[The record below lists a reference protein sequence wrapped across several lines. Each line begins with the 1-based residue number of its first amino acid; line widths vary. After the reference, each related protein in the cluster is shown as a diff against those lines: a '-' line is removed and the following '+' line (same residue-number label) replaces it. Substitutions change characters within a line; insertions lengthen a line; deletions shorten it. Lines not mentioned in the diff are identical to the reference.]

1 MQRFKINTSL
11 SYLVGVSGGPDSM
24 FMLNELIKMNV
35 KDLVVCHVNYKFR
48 NDSDND
54 QKIVEKF
61 CEKNNLK
68 LEKLVIEQDYS
79 LLKEN
84 FESWARKIRYDF
96 FVEVSKKHNIKN
108 VLIAHNRNDLVETF
122 LLQQERKSYVK
133 HYGLNKTSMY
143 KDLIIVRPMLNILKS
158 EILVA
163 LKEEK
168 VAYAVDSTNEDIK
181 YKRNKIRAEL
191 SENSFNKIEK
201 EINLLNSELEKIS
214 LQVDWYVNNNM
225 SADELKIN
233 KNLQEKNLE
242 FIQRTIYKW
251 LEILKKDFIIQNRR
265 NKTIFEI
272 AKNIKVSEKVFWE
285 INIGDFSIIKD
296 YENLF
301 LIKTEIIQPK
311 TFVIN
316 SKQDL
321 YLAEEFINW
330 LDLVNAIKRNKENYP
345 YVITNDF
352 LKYKIDTYTFGK
364 KTNRY
369 LIDKKIRYKNRM
381 LKAVVYSKRAM
392 KILNTIK

>member
-1 MQRFKINTSL
+1 MQKFKINTSF
-11 SYLVGVSGGPDSM
+11 SYLVAVSGGPDSM
-24 FMLNELIKMNV
+24 FMLNELVKMSV
-35 KDLVVCHVNYKFR
+35 KDLVVCHVNYNFR

-54 QKIVEKF
+54 QKIVEEF
-61 CEKNNLK
+61 CAKNNLK

-84 FESWARKIRYDF
+84 FESWARKTRYDF

-122 LLQQERKSYVK
+122 LLQQERKSFVK
-133 HYGLNKTSMY
+133 HYGLNKTSIY

-168 VAYAVDSTNEDIK
+168 VPYALDSTNEDIK

-191 SENSFNKIEK
+191 SENLFP
-201 EINLLNSELEKIS
+201 EIVEQIKLLNNELEKKS
-214 LQVDWYVNNNM
+214 LKVDWYVNNNM

-233 KNLQEKNLE
+233 KNLQDSNLE

-251 LEILKKDFIIQNRR
+251 LELIKKDFVIQNRR

-285 INIGDFSIIKD
+285 IKIGNYSIIKD
-296 YENLF
+296 YDNLF
-301 LIKTEIIQPK
+301 LIETKVIEPK
-311 TFVIN
+311 TFVIK
-316 SKQDL
+316 SREDL

-352 LKYKIDTYTFGK
+352 LKYKLDTYTLGK

-381 LKAVVYSKRAM
+381 LKAVVYSKRTK

>member
-1 MQRFKINTSL
+1 MQKFKINTSF
-11 SYLVGVSGGPDSM
+11 SYLVAVSGGPDSM
-24 FMLNELIKMNV
+24 FMLNELVKMSV
-35 KDLVVCHVNYKFR
+35 KDLVVCHVNYNFR

-54 QKIVEKF
+54 QKIVEEF
-61 CEKNNLK
+61 CAKNNLK

-84 FESWARKIRYDF
+84 FESWARKTRYDF

-122 LLQQERKSYVK
+122 LLQQERKSFVK
-133 HYGLNKTSMY
+133 HYGLNKTSIY

-168 VAYAVDSTNEDIK
+168 VPYAVDSTNEDIK

-191 SENSFNKIEK
+191 SENLFP
-201 EINLLNSELEKIS
+201 EIVEQIKLLNNELEKKS
-214 LQVDWYVNNNM
+214 LKVDWYVNNNM

-233 KNLQEKNLE
+233 KNLQDSNLE

-251 LEILKKDFIIQNRR
+251 LELIKKDFVIQNRR

-285 INIGDFSIIKD
+285 IKIGNYSIIKD
-296 YENLF
+296 YDNLF
-301 LIKTEIIQPK
+301 LIETKVIEPK
-311 TFVIN
+311 TFVIK
-316 SKQDL
+316 SKEDL

-352 LKYKIDTYTFGK
+352 LKYKLDTYTLGK

-381 LKAVVYSKRAM
+381 LKAVVYSKRTK